1 MPRVTLRP
9 LAHPVPIPLAPEFSH
24 GPIAVDA
31 HPLRPAA
38 RRRLRRAAADRPG
51 DRRQSPGRSE
61 RPTAPLDPPSQ
72 TLAILDD
79 PGATTLPA
87 DRHTHVG
94 PGEKMTGMKGM
105 KGMDMGDA
113 APATR
118 PQGGAE

>member
-1 MPRVTLRP
+1 MVRLPLTLLPCALLLAGGCAGP
-9 LAHPVPIPLAPEFSH
+9 LPTDPATAGNHPANPNA
-24 GPIAVDA
+24 
-31 HPLRPAA
+31 
-38 RRRLRRAAADRPG
+38 
-51 DRRQSPGRSE
+51 
-61 RPTAPLDPPSQ
+61 PTAPLDPPSQ

-87 DRHTHVG
+87 DRSAHVG
-94 PGEKMTGMKGM
+94 PGEKM